1 MGKEKNTDM
10 WVHDLLTSAN
20 IKHEA
25 DGSDIKEI
33 NEALKTASK
42 RNTGKVGKPEFICVV
57 KDFLIVIEDKAS
69 ISKHIKLDEND
80 VISLEVKDVTDYAV
94 NGAYFYGKHL
104 FDNTSYKKIIAFGVS
119 GNSKKHKITPLFIDG
134 TEYCRILPDVESFI
148 SFNEMNIDEYYIKE
162 VLKENTNEEK
172 ELSEILKD
180 AAILHEDLRNYGNLK
195 DIDKPLIVS
204 GILLA
209 LREMEYKNFSV
220 DNLTGDDTKTDGTK
234 IYEAIKTNLDRS
246 NVKPETKKDKLLHQF
261 SIIKD
266 TAILNEKNGILG
278 MTPLKYFTIF
288 LKDKLYDSIRFN
300 NSSEDYL
307 GRFYGEFMSYSG
319 GDGQTLG
326 IVLTPKHITDL
337 FCKLADLKD
346 DDIVLDPC
354 CGTGGF
360 LVSALNHMKES
371 AEDTSSNEELKKAF
385 YGVEKKS
392 LPYLLCTTNML
403 LHDINEPNIIRGN
416 SLEKNVRDY
425 EEDDKFDVILM
436 NPPYGGT
443 EKKSVQQNFPTELRN
458 SETADLFMI
467 EILYRL
473 KQNGRVGI
481 VLPDGFLFGTDNTKV
496 AIKKKLLEECNLH
509 TIIRLPGS
517 IFAPYTSI
525 ATNLLFFD
533 KTGPTKEIW
542 FYRMDLPDGFK
553 AFSKT
558 KPVTLK
564 HFEEIISWWNN
575 RVEIKDEKKDESM
588 SETWKSKRYSIEKLE
603 SINYNLDQCGYPI
616 EEEKILTPMETM
628 DNFIKKRE
636 QLEKQLDEKLNKI
649 ISNRYDNELPI
660 VITTRYNKEQ
670 LIEQLSTEN
679 DTEIAEEIV
688 KVLNE
693 MCYGIEIT
701 EERKTKEKV
710 SISDQTIC

>member
-360 LVSALNHMKES
+360 LISAMHEMVQKIKES
-371 AEDTSSNEELKKAF
+371 NIGENSKQNKIKNIKQKQLHGIELQ
-385 YGVEKKS
+385 
-392 LPYLLCTTNML
+392 PYMFTIATTNMIL
-403 LHDINEPNIIRGN
+403 RGDGKSNIINENFLSQESGT
-416 SLEKNVRDY
+416 LQLKQANVGM
-425 EEDDKFDVILM
+425 M
-436 NPPYGGT
+436 NPPYSQG
-443 EKKSVQQNFPTELRN
+443 SSQNSNLYEL
-458 SETADLFMI
+458 SFAKHLLDSLVEDG
-467 EILYRL
+467 
-473 KQNGRVGI
+473 KGI
-481 VLPDGFLFGTDNTKV
+481 
-496 AIKKKLLEECNLH
+496 
-509 TIIRLPGS
+509 IIVPQSCMTG
-517 IFAPYTSI
+517 
-525 ATNLLFFD
+525 
-533 KTGPTKEIW
+533 KT
-542 FYRMDLPDGFK
+542 
-553 AFSKT
+553 
-558 KPVTLK
+558 
-564 HFEEIISWWNN
+564 
-575 RVEIKDEKKDESM
+575 
-588 SETWKSKRYSIEKLE
+588 
-603 SINYNLDQCGYPI
+603 
-616 EEEKILTPMETM
+616 EEEASLK
-628 DNFIKKRE
+628 
-636 QLEKQLDEKLNKI
+636 
-649 ISNRYDNELPI
+649 
-660 VITTRYNKEQ
+660 
-670 LIEQLSTEN
+670 
-679 DTEIAEEIV
+679 
-688 KVLNE
+688 
-693 MCYGIEIT
+693 
-701 EERKTKEKV
+701 
-710 SISDQTIC
+710 

>member
-10 WVHDLLTSAN
+10 WVHDLLISAN

-69 ISKHIKLDEND
+69 ISKHIKLDKND

-119 GNSKKHKITPLFIDG
+119 GNSKKHRITPLFIDG

-162 VLKENTNEEK
+162 ILKENTNEEK

-220 DNLTGDDTKTDGTK
+220 DGLTGDDTKTDGMK
-234 IYEAIKTNLDRS
+234 ICEAIKTNLKRS

-266 TAILNEKNGILG
+266 TAILNEVNDKLG

-337 FCKLADLKD
+337 FCKLADLKED
-346 DDIVLDPC
+346 DVVLDPC

-360 LVSALNHMKES
+360 LISAMHEMIQKVKISNMSES
-371 AEDTSSNEELKKAF
+371 NKQNKIKNIEQKQLHGIELQ
-385 YGVEKKS
+385 
-392 LPYLLCTTNML
+392 PYMFTIATTNMIL
-403 LHDINEPNIIRGN
+403 RGDGKSNIINENFLSQESGT
-416 SLEKNVRDY
+416 LQLKQANVGM
-425 EEDDKFDVILM
+425 M
-436 NPPYGGT
+436 NPPYSQGSNQNSNLYELSFAKHLLDSLVEDGKGIIIVPQSCMTGKTEEEASLKEKILEKHTLEGVITLNKDTFYGVGT
-443 EKKSVQQNFPTELRN
+443 LPCIAVFTAHQPHPEDKLVKFINFEDDGYKVFPHIGLMETESAIDKKEHLLDVWFDRID
-458 SETADLFMI
+458 SESKFCVKSTVKPDDEWLHSFYYFND
-467 EILYRL
+467 EI
-473 KQNGRVGI
+473 
-481 VLPDGFLFGTDNTKV
+481 
-496 AIKKKLLEECNLH
+496 
-509 TIIRLPGS
+509 
-517 IFAPYTSI
+517 
-525 ATNLLFFD
+525 
-533 KTGPTKEIW
+533 PTKEE
-542 FYRMDLPDGFK
+542 FN
-553 AFSKT
+553 KT
-558 KPVTLK
+558 VADYITFMVNMMSHNRGHL
-564 HFEEIISWWNN
+564 FEG
-575 RVEIKDEKKDESM
+575 DEDE
-588 SETWKSKRYSIEKLE
+588 
-603 SINYNLDQCGYPI
+603 
-616 EEEKILTPMETM
+616 
-628 DNFIKKRE
+628 
-636 QLEKQLDEKLNKI
+636 
-649 ISNRYDNELPI
+649 
-660 VITTRYNKEQ
+660 
-670 LIEQLSTEN
+670 
-679 DTEIAEEIV
+679 
-688 KVLNE
+688 
-693 MCYGIEIT
+693 
-701 EERKTKEKV
+701 
-710 SISDQTIC
+710 

>member
-180 AAILHEDLRNYGNLK
+180 AAILHEDLRNYGNPK

-360 LVSALNHMKES
+360 LISAMHEMVQKIKES
-371 AEDTSSNEELKKAF
+371 NIGENSKQNKIKNIKQKQLHGIELQ
-385 YGVEKKS
+385 
-392 LPYLLCTTNML
+392 PYMFTIATTNMIL
-403 LHDINEPNIIRGN
+403 RGDGKSNIINENFLSQESGT
-416 SLEKNVRDY
+416 LQLKQANVGM
-425 EEDDKFDVILM
+425 M
-436 NPPYGGT
+436 NPPYSQGSSQNSNLYELSFAKHLLDSLVEDGKGIIIVPQSCMTGKTEEEASLKEKILEKHTLEGVITLNKDTFYGVGT
-443 EKKSVQQNFPTELRN
+443 LPCIAVFTAHQPHPEDKLVKFINFEDDGYKVFPHIGLVETESAIDKKEHLLDVWFDRIDAESKFCVKSTVKPDDEWLHSFYYFNDEIPT
-458 SETADLFMI
+458 
-467 EILYRL
+467 
-473 KQNGRVGI
+473 K
-481 VLPDGFLFGTDNTKV
+481 
-496 AIKKKLLEECNLH
+496 EE
-509 TIIRLPGS
+509 
-517 IFAPYTSI
+517 
-525 ATNLLFFD
+525 FD
-533 KTGPTKEIW
+533 KTVADYITFMVNMMSHNRGH
-542 FYRMDLPDGFK
+542 L
-553 AFSKT
+553 
-558 KPVTLK
+558 
-564 HFEEIISWWNN
+564 FE
-575 RVEIKDEKKDESM
+575 
-588 SETWKSKRYSIEKLE
+588 
-603 SINYNLDQCGYPI
+603 G
-616 EEEKILTPMETM
+616 EE
-628 DNFIKKRE
+628 
-636 QLEKQLDEKLNKI
+636 
-649 ISNRYDNELPI
+649 NE
-660 VITTRYNKEQ
+660 
-670 LIEQLSTEN
+670 
-679 DTEIAEEIV
+679 
-688 KVLNE
+688 
-693 MCYGIEIT
+693 
-701 EERKTKEKV
+701 
-710 SISDQTIC
+710 